1 MEVSPKTIERFS
13 LYRRLLKRFDGEWI
27 SSRQLAKL
35 AGVTAAQVRRDMM
48 SLGCIGASAMG
59 YLAAELRI
67 SIGEFLDVP
76 GGTNV
81 ALVGAG
87 ELGRSI
93 LSFFAGR
100 RKNLRIVATF
110 ETDPWLIDRKL
121 RGCESYPVERM
132 QEIIKE
138 KEITLAIIAT
148 PVEAAQQTADML
160 VQAGIRGILNFA
172 PVNLDVPNN
181 VFVEDNDITTSLEKV
196 AYFASSDIKSKV
208 KQ

>member
-13 LYRRLLKRFDGEWI
+13 LYRRLLERFDSEWI

-48 SLGCIGASAMG
+48 SLGCTGASAMG

-76 GGTNV
+76 GGINV

-110 ETDPWLIDRKL
+110 EADPWLIDRKL
-121 RGCESYPVERM
+121 RGCESYPTERM
-132 QEIIKE
+132 QEIIKQ
-138 KEITLAIIAT
+138 KDITLAIIAT
-148 PVEAAQQTADML
+148 PVEAAQQTTDKL
-160 VQAGIRGILNFA
+160 VEAGIKGILNFA
-172 PVNLDVPNN
+172 PVNLDVPTN

-196 AYFASSDIKSKV
+196 AYFASSDIKHKV